1 VNLAIALAMA
11 ADGHGDRTAVVD
23 AERSLSYHRLHEVAE
38 TLAARLPDD
47 ADTVVAAGVHGTAL
61 AASLFGAAWAGRSFA
76 PVNHR
81 LPADRV
87 ASLARRLAPAQG
99 VAAPPYLAPLD
110 RELPGSWSAEDLF
123 ADTGGRGAAFVEE
136 PVRPAVVLYT
146 SGTAAE
152 PKAAV
157 VDHDN
162 LLAYLVNTVEYGAA
176 GTDEAVLIAV
186 PPFHIAGVAAVLSAV
201 WAGRRIVALDGFSPA
216 SWIDAVRAESVTHAF
231 VVPTMLARIVE
242 VAAPL
247 PSLRSLAYGGARMP
261 VPVLEQALALYP
273 HVDFV
278 NAYGLTETSSTIA
291 VLGPDEHR
299 AGNRLASVGRPVPGV
314 EVEIVDDGHVPVPPG
329 ATGRVRI
336 RGAQVSGRYLGDD
349 PRAPDGWLTTGDLGH
364 LDADGYLYIEGRSDD
379 VVIRGGENIAP
390 AEIEDALLRHP
401 GVAQAAVVGVPHPEW
416 GEQIAAAVVL
426 HADADPPAPDDLRA
440 HVRSLLGGLKC
451 PDVVAVVDDLPLT
464 ATGKVVRREVRR
476 LLSERV
482 DIG

>member
-1 VNLAIALAMA
+1 MNIALGLAMA
-11 ADGHGDRTAVVD
+11 ADGHGDRVAVAD
-23 AERSLSYHRLHEVAE
+23 GERSLSYTQLHEVAR
-38 TLAARLPDD
+38 TVAARLPDD
-47 ADTVVAAGVHGTAL
+47 ADTVVAAGVHGAAL
-61 AASLFGAAWAGRSFA
+61 AAGLFGAAWAGRSFA
-76 PVNHR
+76 PINHR
-81 LPADRV
+81 LPTDRV
-87 ASLARRLAPAQG
+87 VELARRLAPAQG

-110 RELPGSWSAEDLF
+110 RALPGSWSVDDLF
-123 ADTGGRGAAFVEE
+123 AGVDRPAVTMVEE
-136 PVRPAVVLYT
+136 PAHPAVVLYT

-157 VDHDN
+157 IDHGN
-162 LLAYLVNTVEYGAA
+162 LFAYLVNTVEFGSAGA
-176 GTDEAVLIAV
+176 DEAVLIAV

-201 WAGRRIVALDGFSPA
+201 WVGRRIVALGTFSPA
-216 SWIDAVRAESVTHAF
+216 SWIEAVQAHSVTHAF

-242 VAAPL
+242 VGAPL

-261 VPVLEQALALYP
+261 VPVLERALALYP

-299 AGNRLASVGRPVPGV
+299 AHDRLGSVGRPVPGV
-314 EVEIVDDGHVPVPPG
+314 EVGIVGDGDVPVPPG
-329 ATGRVRI
+329 VTGRVRI

-349 PRAPDGWLTTGDLGH
+349 PREPGGWLTTGDLGR

-401 GVAQAAVVGVPHPEW
+401 SVAQAAVVGVPHPEW

-426 HADADPPAPDDLRA
+426 HGHASPPAPDDLRT
-440 HVRSLLGGLKC
+440 HVRELLGGLKC

-464 ATGKVVRREVRR
+464 ATGKVIGREVRR